1 MAEKHRVLIVDDH
14 PVLRRGLAM
23 LINDEPDMEVCG
35 EADDVA
41 GGLDACERLAPDIAI
56 VDISLRDSDGVDL
69 MKEVSARGASIP
81 VLAISMH
88 EEAVYAERALRAG
101 ARGYI
106 TKRAAEEKITEAIRH
121 VLDGGI
127 YLSGAAAERIMKQ
140 LVGTGDKRL
149 LSPAERLSDREFQ
162 VLRLIGRGF
171 RTGRI
176 AETLHVS
183 VKTVETYQAHIKEK
197 LGLESADELSEYAV
211 AWSKANL
218 EN

>member
-1 MAEKHRVLIVDDH
+1 MADKHRVLIVDDH

-23 LINDEPDMEVCG
+23 LINDEPDLEVCG

-41 GGLDACERLAPDIAI
+41 GGLEACDRLKPDIAV
-56 VDISLRDSDGVDL
+56 VDISLRESDGVDL
-69 MKEVSARGASIP
+69 MKQVSSRGSGIP
-81 VLAISMH
+81 ILAVSMH

-127 YLSGAAAERIMKQ
+127 YLSGTATERIMKQ
-140 LVGTGDKRL
+140 LVGAGDKDL
-149 LSPAERLSDREFQ
+149 PSPAEKLSDREFQ
-162 VLRLIGRGF
+162 VLRLIGRGL

-176 AETLHVS
+176 AETMHVS

-218 EN
+218 ED